1 MKRCSKCVTPETQ
14 ETLLF
19 DEKGVCNVCRQIE
32 AKRDNI
38 DWEAKKKEMQALV
51 NEYKGKG
58 EYDCIIP
65 FSGGKDSTF
74 QLYYVVKELGLKPL
88 AVCFDHHLFRPD
100 HIKAREKVLNKLG
113 VDLHIFRP
121 SWQIVKKLMLESLL
135 RKGDFCWHCHL
146 GITSYPIQI
155 AVRHNIPLLIY
166 GESSAE
172 YTSYY
177 GYGED
182 DDVGEKKLNRMSGNL
197 GISAEDMAGMIDADL
212 RDLAPFT
219 FTTAKEIREKKVRA
233 IHLGSFIKWDTKKQ
247 SDLIRKELGWMGD
260 RTEGVPPEY
269 YYEKVECKL
278 TGVRDWLKFIKRG
291 FARATHLTSIDI
303 RHNRMTREKAMELV
317 KKYEGKRPKSLDYFL
332 KIMDMTEEEFM
343 DIALK
348 HVIKPH
354 KFDAENIEQGEE
366 LEDQKDWQLKE

>member
-1 MKRCSKCVTPETQ
+1 
-14 ETLLF
+14 
-19 DEKGVCNVCRQIE
+19 
-32 AKRDNI
+32 
-38 DWEAKKKEMQALV
+38 
-51 NEYKGKG
+51 
-58 EYDCIIP
+58 
-65 FSGGKDSTF
+65 
-74 QLYYVVKELGLKPL
+74 
-88 AVCFDHHLFRPD
+88 
-100 HIKAREKVLNKLG
+100 
-113 VDLHIFRP
+113 
-121 SWQIVKKLMLESLL
+121 
-135 RKGDFCWHCHL
+135 
-146 GITSYPIQI
+146 
-155 AVRHNIPLLIY
+155 
-166 GESSAE
+166 
-172 YTSYY
+172 
-177 GYGED
+177 
-182 DDVGEKKLNRMSGNL
+182 
-197 GISAEDMAGMIDADL
+197 MIDADL